1 MVNFMLIVLT
11 TVPNIVEAESLARK
25 IVEAKLAACVQIL
38 PKMTS
43 VYFWE
48 GSVQKES
55 EHLLL
60 IKTLSEKYD
69 ELEAFIRANHSYS
82 VPEIV
87 AVNADRVSETYLKWL
102 TDYII

>member
-1 MVNFMLIVLT
+1 MLIILT
-11 TVPNIVEAESLARK
+11 ATPTIEEAAKLAEQLIDAR
-25 IVEAKLAACVQIL
+25 LAACVQIV
-38 PKMTS
+38 PPMTS

-60 IKTLSEKYD
+60 IKTLPEKYD
-69 ELEAFIRANHSYS
+69 ELEAFIRSNHSYD

-87 AVNADRVSETYLKWL
+87 AIRAENASAGYLKWM
-102 TDYII
+102 TDYLS